1 MRIIDGS
8 SDVCSSD
15 LIVHDAR
22 AVLQGAQWTVALEI
36 KGGDAIDTFNA
47 VAAECFN
54 ATQTCPSQRLAIVL
68 DSKVMSAPNIPQPS
82 YERDQISISGSFT
95 ESDAKDHSLVLRY
108 GSLTVPLEIQQT
120 RPEIGRRECRGE
132 RVQEG

>member
-15 LIVHDAR
+15 LIVQDAR

-47 VAAECFN
+47 VAAACFT
-54 ATQTCPSQRLAIVL
+54 ATQTCPSQRLAIL
-68 DSKVMSAPNIPQPS
+68 RDARSEERRGGKECGSQCRSRWSPSHTTRQNIANR
-82 YERDQISISGSFT
+82 ERQ
-95 ESDAKDHSLVLRY
+95 L
-108 GSLTVPLEIQQT
+108 
-120 RPEIGRRECRGE
+120 
-132 RVQEG
+132 

>member
-68 DSKVMSAPNIPQPS
+68 DSQVMSAPNIQKPS
-82 YERDQISISGSFT
+82 YELGS
-95 ESDAKDHSLVLRY
+95 ES
-108 GSLTVPLEIQQT
+108 
-120 RPEIGRRECRGE
+120 CRE
-132 RVQEG
+132 RVCTYV